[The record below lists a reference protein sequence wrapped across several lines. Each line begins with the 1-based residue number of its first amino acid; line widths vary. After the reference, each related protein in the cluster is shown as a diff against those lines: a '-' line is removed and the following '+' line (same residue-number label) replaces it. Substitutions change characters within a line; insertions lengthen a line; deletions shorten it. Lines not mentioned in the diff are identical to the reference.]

1 MLFIILI
8 VSIAGLYFMFRYLY
22 YDGIKNR
29 IQRQMRSKFF
39 LKSGKLRK
47 EAHQKFGETQSK
59 NTVNLIFEMFK
70 QGEKIFTTYEE
81 KRNVNKFEFDK
92 LKGIQRQLKEQFKI
106 FENYQTLINNTN
118 SDLQKTIDS
127 KEEFNL
133 KKTTALW

>member
-1 MLFIILI
+1 MFRH
-8 VSIAGLYFMFRYLY
+8 LYF
-22 YDGIKNR
+22 DSIKNR
-29 IQRQMRSKFF
+29 IQQKMRSKFF

-47 EAHQKFGETQSK
+47 EEHQKFEETQSK

-81 KRNVNKFEFDK
+81 KRSVNKFEFDK
-92 LKGIQRQLKEQFKI
+92 LKGIQKQLKDQFKI

-118 SDLQKTIDS
+118 TDLQKKIEC

-133 KKTTALW
+133 KSKAALW